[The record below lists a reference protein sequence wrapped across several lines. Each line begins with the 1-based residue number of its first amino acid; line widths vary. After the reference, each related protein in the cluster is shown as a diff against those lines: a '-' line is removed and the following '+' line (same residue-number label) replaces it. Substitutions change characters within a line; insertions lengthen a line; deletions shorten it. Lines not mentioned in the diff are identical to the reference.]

1 MNEGRDKAWRPGI
14 RSSIFLWVF
23 AATVVPLTLLVLV
36 VTAWSERQH
45 LAQVDRQM
53 QAGLDYLTSELE
65 RRLTFERDVIE
76 ALAVSPALQRF
87 AAVLG
92 EVEDGDEG
100 RLDEL
105 RRRREALASFLE
117 EFQAVFLDVG
127 TIRVLDRDAN
137 TLIKVRFGS
146 RMSERVSGIKPYEYA
161 ESEAVDDFFS
171 GEIRDL
177 PPGKVSYVLLPPSRN
192 DYGFRGQA
200 PMLDAIVPLQD
211 GFGEV
216 VGYLMVNSSGV
227 QIDRIL
233 ELSPRFYHAR
243 LLVAEINPDLPERD
257 GMLLY
262 DEGSS
267 LNFSTAHDGGR
278 RLADVAPTLYARV
291 LEEGNGAMD
300 DPADQWRYYYN
311 EFLPYPDQLISW
323 ILVMQ
328 VPEGEISAPFR
339 RIRLGILLFAAV
351 ALVLGLALANL
362 GARRLGNPVVEL
374 TQNLRAFA
382 AGRPLKPM
390 RPVRIRELRDLQLA
404 FEDMARTTREAERE
418 RDQAERMLLQSAK
431 LASLGELAAGVGH
444 ELNNPLNNI
453 KGLLSLMRRE
463 LKAHPELLKDLGA
476 IEEET
481 DRASRIVRG
490 VLDFARQRPPRY
502 QSIDL
507 PQLIDESLALVQ
519 QTASDAGVH
528 LSTLVDPRLTVQGD
542 PTQLQQVLINVLIN
556 AIHAS
561 EPGDEV
567 VVETHR
573 LPGGEVQISVCDEGT
588 GIPEEAVERIFDPFF
603 TTKEV
608 GKGSGLGLSI
618 SLGIIE
624 QHGGSI
630 RVHNNEYGGAT
641 VVIRLP
647 IEPPEHRA

>member
-1 MNEGRDKAWRPGI
+1 MKAGHNKHWRPGI

-45 LAQVDRQM
+45 IHQVDRQM
-53 QAGLDYLTSELE
+53 QSGLDYLVSELE

-76 ALAVSPALQRF
+76 ALAVSPALRRF
-87 AAVLG
+87 VEVLG
-92 EVEDGDEG
+92 AVEDGDTS
-100 RLDEL
+100 RLDTL
-105 RRRREALASFLE
+105 RRQREALTGFLE

-146 RMSERVSGIKPYEYA
+146 RMSEDVSGIKPYRYA

-192 DYGFRGQA
+192 DYGFAGQA
-200 PMLDAIVPLQD
+200 PMLDAIVPLQNA
-211 GFGEV
+211 FGEV

-233 ELSPRFYHAR
+233 ELSPRFYHTR

-262 DEGSS
+262 DEGSN
-267 LNFSTAHDGGR
+267 LNFSTAHQTER
-278 RLADVAPTLYARV
+278 SLRELSPALYQKV
-291 LEEGNGAMD
+291 LEESNGAMT
-300 DPADQWRYYYN
+300 DPAGEWRYYYT

-328 VPEGEISAPFR
+328 VPQAEIIAPFR
-339 RIRLGILLFAAV
+339 RIRMAILLFAAT
-351 ALVLGLALANL
+351 ALVLGLLLANL
-362 GARRLGNPVVEL
+362 GARRLGNPIVEL
-374 TQNLRAFA
+374 TANLRAFA
-382 AGRPLKPM
+382 RGEPLKPM
-390 RPVRIRELRDLQLA
+390 RPVRIRELRDLQVA
-404 FEDMARTTREAERE
+404 FEDMARTTREAEQK

-463 LKAHPELLKDLGA
+463 LREHPELLADLEA
-476 IEEET
+476 VEEET
-481 DRASRIVRG
+481 DRATRIVRG
-490 VLDFARQRPPRY
+490 VLDFARQRPPHY

-507 PQLIDESLALVQ
+507 PHLIDESLALVQ
-519 QTASDAGVH
+519 QTASDQGVH
-528 LSTLVDPRLTVQGD
+528 LSTLVDPRLSVQGD
-542 PTQLQQVLINVLIN
+542 PTQLQQVLINILIN

-561 EPGDEV
+561 ESGDEV

-573 LPGGEVQISVCDEGT
+573 LPDGQVQISVCDEGT
-588 GIPEEAVERIFDPFF
+588 GIPDEVMERMFDPFF

-608 GKGSGLGLSI
+608 GEGSGLGLSI

-630 RVHNNEYGGAT
+630 SVHNNAYGGAT

-647 IEPPEHRA
+647 IEPPDRPT